1 MSRCLTST
9 RKTSPPSSTPSA
21 GRANRWRKRR
31 GDEAA
36 VGWSLALARSADQ
49 TFNLAWH
56 CLGRQGAPR
65 GAKTALILCDG
76 PDAFRSWTYGE
87 LDLMVRRLAAGLIG
101 SGLGRGDRVMITAAH
116 AIQFVLALF
125 STD

>member
-36 VGWSLALARSADQ
+36 VGWSLALTRSADQ

-65 GAKTALILCDG
+65 GAKTALILCYG
-76 PDAFRSWTYGE
+76 PDPFRSWTYGE
-87 LDLMVRRLAAGLIG
+87 LDLMVRKPAPRFIMSDLPRHTPILP
-101 SGLGRGDRVMITAAH
+101 
-116 AIQFVLALF
+116 
-125 STD
+125 